1 MAAEYEMTMA
11 DYISVIKRHW
21 MAITTG
27 FIVILSIAVL
37 VIIALPSVYE
47 SKGTILIESQ
57 QISKDLVQGTAA
69 TYADE
74 RIEVIKQ
81 RVLTRE
87 NLYKIIE
94 KHGLYKAK
102 RKSMTSSEVID
113 SMRKN
118 ITVNMVSAETGKR
131 NNKVTIAFDLIFDS
145 ERADIAYKVTNEL
158 VTLFLDENVKARTES
173 ATETTAFLAEQA
185 ESLRKQLE
193 DTEEKVAVFKQ
204 KNASSL
210 PEHQQLYMASLER
223 MDSKVKDIEREQRIA
238 QDEIRFLK
246 VELMGAEAG
255 LLTKQ
260 DSLAPGAVARVDSL
274 SELDKLKA
282 QYAQLQGVYKDNHPT
297 MQTLLGKIKSLE
309 AVEGAQTRN
318 LSDTNDL
325 PATVTKKSEINAQ
338 GLMVAKLKAQLE
350 AAEIKLVVLE
360 KQKKDVLAKIEQQ
373 ERDMTL
379 SPIINRELLVL
390 QRDYENAKQKYEE
403 VRSKQLNAKITQN
416 LEQDNKA
423 ERFSLVEPPVLPDK
437 PIKPNRLQLMGIA
450 IPAALLIPA
459 IFALLLEMINPK
471 VRGVK
476 AVSAMMG
483 QYALVT
489 IPLIQDHKQLSKRR
503 KTFFILLL
511 MGLVI
516 FSLSLI
522 VLNLFVM
529 PLDLLMAKI
538 MAKF

>member
-21 MAITTG
+21 MAITTS

-260 DSLAPGAVARVDSL
+260 DSLAPGAVARLDSL

-309 AVEGAQTRN
+309 AVEGAQTKN

-325 PATVTKKSEINAQ
+325 PATVTKKNEINAQ

-529 PLDLLMAKI
+529 PLDLLIAKI

>member
-11 DYISVIKRHW
+11 DYISVLKRHW

-27 FIVILSIAVL
+27 FVVILSIAVL

-282 QYAQLQGVYKDNHPT
+282 QYAQLQGVYRDNHPT

-309 AVEGAQTRN
+309 AVEGAQTKS

-325 PATVTKKSEINAQ
+325 PATVTKKNEINAQ
-338 GLMVAKLKAQLE
+338 GLLVAKFKAQLE
-350 AAEIKLVVLE
+350 AAEIKLAALE

-423 ERFSLVEPPVLPDK
+423 ERFSLVEPPVLPDR

-450 IPAALLIPA
+450 IPASLFIPA

-503 KTFFILLL
+503 RTFFILLL
-511 MGLVI
+511 MGLII
-516 FSLSLI
+516 FSLALI

-529 PLDLLMAKI
+529 PIDLLIAKI

>member
-11 DYISVIKRHW
+11 DYANVLKRHW
-21 MAITTG
+21 MLIATG
-27 FIVILSIAVL
+27 FVVILSIAVL

-57 QISKDLVQGTAA
+57 QISKDFVQGAAA

-94 KHGLYKAK
+94 KHGLYKES

-118 ITVNMVSAETGKR
+118 IAVNMVSAETGKR

-193 DTEEKVAVFKQ
+193 DTEEKVAFFKQ
-204 KNASSL
+204 RNASSL

-223 MDSKVKDIEREQRIA
+223 MDSKIKDIEREQRLA

-246 VELMGAEAG
+246 VELTGAESG

-260 DSLAPGAVARVDSL
+260 DISGAGAVSSTM
-274 SELDKLKA
+274 SELDKLKS
-282 QYAQLQGVYKDNHPT
+282 QYAQLQGVYKENHPT
-297 MQTLLGKIKSLE
+297 MQSLQGKIKALESVESAPSNQAADVTNTTIIKREVNEQSL
-309 AVEGAQTRN
+309 
-318 LSDTNDL
+318 L
-325 PATVTKKSEINAQ
+325 I
-338 GLMVAKLKAQLE
+338 AKLKAQLE
-350 AAEIKLVVLE
+350 AAEGKVNSLE
-360 KQKKDVLAKIEQQ
+360 KQKKEVLAKIDQQ

-379 SPIINRELLVL
+379 SPIINRELLSL

-423 ERFSLVEPPVLPDK
+423 ERFSLVEPPVLPDR
-437 PIKPNRLQLMGIA
+437 PIKPNRLQLVGIA
-450 IPAALLIPA
+450 VPASLILPA
-459 IFALLLEMINPK
+459 IFAILLEMMNPK

-476 AVSAMMG
+476 AVSALMG
-483 QYALVT
+483 QYALAS

-503 KTFFILLL
+503 KTFMILMVMGVVVLILALLL
-511 MGLVI
+511 I
-516 FSLSLI
+516 H
-522 VLNLFVM
+522 LFVM
-529 PLDLLMAKI
+529 PIDLLVVKI
-538 MAKF
+538 LAKF

>member
-260 DSLAPGAVARVDSL
+260 DSVAPGAVARVDSL

-297 MQTLLGKIKSLE
+297 MQTLLGRIKSLE

-529 PLDLLMAKI
+529 PLDLLIAKI

>member
-260 DSLAPGAVARVDSL
+260 DSVAPGAVARVDSL

-529 PLDLLMAKI
+529 PLDLLIAKI

>member
-1 MAAEYEMTMA
+1 MAAEYEMTMS
-11 DYISVIKRHW
+11 DYISVLKRHW
-21 MAITTG
+21 MAITIG
-27 FIVILSIAVL
+27 FVVILSIAVL

-57 QISKDLVQGTAA
+57 QISKDFVQGTAA
-69 TYADE
+69 TFADE

-94 KHGLYKAK
+94 KHGLYKSK
-102 RKSMTSSEVID
+102 RQSMTSSEVID

-118 ITVNMVSAETGKR
+118 ITVSMVSAETGKR
-131 NNKVTIAFDLIFDS
+131 NNKVTIAFDLVFDS

-193 DTEEKVAVFKQ
+193 DTEEKVALFKQ

-223 MDSKVKDIEREQRIA
+223 MDSKIKDIEREQRLA

-260 DSLAPGAVARVDSL
+260 DTLVPGTVTKANGL
-274 SELDKLKA
+274 SELEKLKA
-282 QYAQLQGVYKDNHPT
+282 QYAQLQGVYKDSHPS
-297 MQTLLGKIKSLE
+297 MQTLIGKIKSLE
-309 AVEGAQTRN
+309 SVESTQAE
-318 LSDTNDL
+318 
-325 PATVTKKSEINAQ
+325 KSGEPNVAPVVNKREINDQ
-338 GLMVAKLKAQLE
+338 SLLVAKLKAQLE
-350 AAEIKLVVLE
+350 AAESKLLALD
-360 KQKKDVLAKIEQQ
+360 KQKKEVLAKIEQQ

-379 SPIINRELLVL
+379 SPIVNRELLTL

-423 ERFSLVEPPVLPDK
+423 ERFSLVEPPVLPDR
-437 PIKPNRLQLMGIA
+437 PIKPNRLQLLGIA
-450 IPAALLIPA
+450 IPASLIIPA
-459 IFALLLEMINPK
+459 IFSLLLEMINPK

-476 AVSAMMG
+476 AVSALMG
-483 QYALVT
+483 QYALAT

-503 KTFFILLL
+503 KTFFILLV
-511 MGLVI
+511 MGLIIVTLALLVI
-516 FSLSLI
+516 H
-522 VLNLFVM
+522 LFVM
-529 PLDLLMAKI
+529 PVDLLIVKI
-538 MAKF
+538 IAKF